1 MKFAI
6 AASLLAFTAAEQLFL
21 QETATPTAAPTA
33 APAEKR
39 IVGYY
44 TSWSIYA
51 RKFMPAQI
59 PSNKVNVINYAF
71 ANIDKGEVVQ
81 GDSYADTQKAYTGDC
96 WTAGCKRGNFNQ
108 LNKMKGNVAGLKTMI
123 AIGGW
128 SWSKYFSDVAAT
140 DATREKFAT
149 SAVKFAVDWGF
160 DGLDINW
167 EYPVSGGLAGNDHS
181 PADKENFTALLKLM
195 REKLTAQG
203 KIDGKTYLISIAT
216 SANINLLP
224 NYDFKGMME
233 YVDWVNMMS
242 YDFHT
247 PSAGS
252 TDPITGFNAALK
264 MDPKDKEPNLIE
276 KQDFNVAAA
285 VEEYIKAGIP
295 KSKINAG
302 LATYGRGFG
311 GVTATA
317 DNNGL
322 FAPYTE
328 VPAIGTWEHGVF
340 DYWDLK
346 QNYVNKN
353 DYKSYVDDV
362 AGVPWLY
369 NEKEKI
375 MISYDDET
383 SIAKKSQY
391 IVDQDLGGAMMW
403 EFSGDK
409 NDDLIDS
416 VRATFDKKKVE
427 ATQ

>member
-1 MKFAI
+1 MKFAA
-6 AASLLAFTAAEQLFL
+6 AASSLFALTLAEQLFL
-21 QETATPTAAPTA
+21 QEAPKEPVTT
-33 APAEKR
+33 AEKR
-39 IVGYY
+39 IVGYF

-51 RKFMPAQI
+51 RGFMPANI

-71 ANIDKGEVVQ
+71 ANIANGEVVQ
-81 GDSYADTQKAYTGDC
+81 GDSYADTQKAYPGDC
-96 WTAGCKRGNFNQ
+96 WDAGCKRGNFNQ

-167 EYPVSGGLAGNDHS
+167 EYPVEGGQGGNDHS
-181 PADKENFTALLKLM
+181 PNDRENFTALLKLI

-203 KIDGKTYLISIAT
+203 KTDGKTYLLSIAT
-216 SANINLLP
+216 SANVNLLK
-224 NYDFKGMME
+224 NYQWKEMMP
-233 YVDWVNMMS
+233 YLDWVNMMS

-247 PSAGS
+247 PSTAS

-276 KQDFNVAAA
+276 KKDFNVDAATQ
-285 VEEYIKAGIP
+285 EYINLGIP
-295 KSKINAG
+295 KNKINAG

-311 GVTATA
+311 GVDGNA
-317 DNNGL
+317 DNHGL

-328 VPAIGTWEHGVF
+328 VPGIGTWEHGVF

-353 DYKSYVDDV
+353 NYTMYEDDT

-369 NEKEKI
+369 NDDKKI
-375 MISYDDET
+375 FISYDDEAST
-383 SIAKKSQY
+383 AKKAQY
-391 IVDQDLGGAMMW
+391 ILDQDLGGAMMW

-409 NDDLIDS
+409 NEDLINS
-416 VRATFDKKKVE
+416 VKATFDKKKAVE
-427 ATQ
+427 ATS